1 MKKNLNFKNH
11 LFNKK
16 ELKQLIYD
24 VFTNY
29 GIARASYLVDDLKEL
44 GFHYAT
50 QAGISISVEDLK
62 VPPIKKKLLANA
74 SNEIQISDEAF
85 TRGQINTIERFQ
97 NVINTWNNTS
107 EELKDNLVSYFKET
121 DPLNSIYLMAFSG
134 ARGNL
139 SQVRQLVG
147 MRGLMSDP
155 KGQIMDIPI
164 THNFREG
171 LTITDYIMSAYGAR
185 KGVVDTALKTADSGY
200 LTRRLID
207 VAQDVIIR
215 EDDCQ
220 TNRKISI
227 PLAKYKKSDFIKRIT
242 GRTCAEEIIN
252 QEDNS
257 KIILAKHEEIT
268 SEIAEKLYD
277 EKIQK
282 SIKIR
287 SPLTCESTRSI
298 CKKCYGWNLAYGKK
312 VDLGEAVGIIA
323 AQSIG
328 EPGTQLTMRTF
339 HTGGIFTADPS
350 RQVRAKNSGYFE
362 YNANIPVKPSRT
374 PYGTDVIK
382 IEREAKCTLTNSK
395 NEIIEFKL
403 VPDSILFAKNNSFV
417 ETNDLI
423 AELPAPNQQ
432 TVKLKK
438 DIAAPI
444 EGEIIHSKQ
453 NKKLWILSGNV
464 FDIPSKSL
472 INKLEMN
479 QTLNKHDSLINFK
492 LSAKTRGLVKVK
504 HNPIDQTINSLKI
517 CNCLYLFDTTIYKNK
532 GETILATKDGAKYKL
547 EKLPKSI
554 KKPSFLFASGS
565 NDRYKAPSEGR
576 IFYCNSKFYRQDK
589 NINQNVITKHGK
601 ILFIPEETK
610 TVNKDASLLFVPNG
624 HFLYDDEREILKGT
638 FAKTSGL
645 VQTKEANNVI
655 QQITV
660 KPGKFYEYP
669 SLTQKEKK
677 ELSKLNKK
685 IFFPGEVIFD
695 DILIEELTIIEVT
708 KNNNI
713 IGLLLRP
720 VEVINILK
728 PNPKKNANLAIS
740 KDVSKTFT
748 FTTSEYLHYK
758 SGELI
763 TEKSERNLIK
773 SVIYLNLNPTITPKE
788 NMTNLE
794 YKMVRDPQTNNHL
807 TLITKEHLNFVNYI
821 PKKLRSRN
829 LKISLFVNDY
839 QFIEPQ
845 TIVGKLSLLPN
856 QEIKIKKIKRTY
868 GNLAR
873 LLLVGENDYYTTP
886 LEKDVVSCRINEMI
900 NKGDNISTNT
910 ESQVSGKVTD
920 IKPFACEIH
929 KGSPL
934 FLTSQTTVYKKT
946 NELVQKEEIVGTI
959 LYEQVVTGDI
969 VQGLPKVEEILEGRK
984 PQDSAIL
991 ASEPGI
997 VTFLNE
1003 DSKIQVLSNHNNKEI
1018 ISRNKKNK
1026 YQIYQI
1032 NKKKQKKTFTVNCN
1046 DFISLGQP
1054 LTDGKISPHE
1064 LLLTYFEYYK
1074 TRKSEYE
1081 AAYLSLQNLQTLLVN
1096 KVQDVYDSQG
1106 VTIADKHIEVIIR
1119 QITSKVQITKS
1130 GSTLLLPGEL
1140 IELKQIQYI
1149 NRIMEK
1155 TNRKIASYQP
1165 VLLGITKA
1173 SLLTESFISAAS
1185 FQETT
1190 KILTAAAIEGKID
1203 WLRGLKEN
1211 VIIGRL
1217 IPAGTGFNHKEQIKK
1232 IT

>member
-74 SNEIQISDEAF
+74 SKEIQISDESY
-85 TRGQINTIERFQ
+85 TLGQINTIERFQ

-164 THNFREG
+164 IHNFREG

-227 PLAKYKKSDFIKRIT
+227 PLTKNKKNDFVTRVT
-242 GRTCAEEIIN
+242 GRTCAEEVVLQGN
-252 QEDNS
+252 NP

-277 EKIQK
+277 GKITK
-282 SIKIR
+282 FIKIR

-350 RQVRAKNSGYFE
+350 RQVRAQNSGCFE
-362 YNANIPVKPSRT
+362 YNTNIPVKPSRT

-382 IEREAKCTLTNSK
+382 IEREAKCTLTTDN
-395 NEIIEFKL
+395 NEILEFKL
-403 VPDSILFAKNNSFV
+403 SPDSIIFVKNKSFV
-417 ETNDLI
+417 KTNDLI
-423 AELPAPNQQ
+423 AELPATNQQ
-432 TVKLKK
+432 TVKLRK

-444 EGEIIHSKQ
+444 EGEIIHLKED
-453 NKKLWILSGNV
+453 KRLWILQGNV
-464 FDIPSKSL
+464 FDIPPKSL
-472 INKLEMN
+472 LNKFKID
-479 QTLNKHDSLINFK
+479 QTLKKDDSLINFK
-492 LSAKTRGLVKVK
+492 LSAKTRGLVKIK
-504 HNPIDQTINSLKI
+504 QNPIDQTINSLKI

-532 GETILATKDGAKYKL
+532 GETILATKHGTKYIL

-554 KKPSFLFASGS
+554 TKSSFLFASGS
-565 NDRYKAPSEGR
+565 NNRYKALSEGR
-576 IFYCNSKFYRQDK
+576 IFYSNSKFYRQDK
-589 NINQNVITKHGK
+589 NINQRVLTKNGK

-610 TVNKDASLLFVPNG
+610 TVNKDASLLLVPNG

-669 SLTQKEKK
+669 TLTPKEKK
-677 ELSKLNKK
+677 EISKLNKK
-685 IFFPGEVIFD
+685 LFFPGEVIFD
-695 DILIEELTIIEVT
+695 DILIEELTIVEVT

-713 IGLLLRP
+713 ISLLLRP
-720 VEVINILK
+720 VKVINILK
-728 PNPKKNANLAIS
+728 PNPRKNANLAIN

-748 FTTSEYLHYK
+748 FTTNEYLRYK

-763 TEKSERNLIK
+763 TQKSERTLIN
-773 SVIYLNLNPTITPKE
+773 SVIYLNLNPTIIPEE
-788 NMTNLE
+788 NTTNLE
-794 YKMVRDPQTNNHL
+794 YKIVKDDEKNLHL

-821 PKKLRSRN
+821 PKKLRSRS

-845 TIVGKLSLLPN
+845 TIIGKLSLLPT
-856 QEIKIKKIKRTY
+856 QEIKVKKIKRTY

-873 LLLVGENDYYTTP
+873 LLLVGEKDYHTTNI
-886 LEKDVVSCRINEMI
+886 EKDEISCQLNEMI
-900 NKGDNISTNT
+900 IKGDNISKNQK
-910 ESQVSGKVTD
+910 SQVSGKVTD
-920 IKPFACEIH
+920 MKPLTCEIH

-934 FLTSQTTVYKKT
+934 YLTPQTKVYKET
-946 NELVQKEEIVGTI
+946 DELVQKEEIVGTI
-959 LYEQVVTGDI
+959 IYEQVVTGDI

-984 PQDSAIL
+984 PQDNAIL
-991 ASEPGI
+991 AAEPGI

-1003 DSKIQVLSNHNNKEI
+1003 DSKIQVLSNHNNKETT
-1018 ISRNKKNK
+1018 SRKNK

-1032 NKKKQKKTFTVNCN
+1032 NKKKQKKTFTVNSN

-1149 NRIMEK
+1149 NSIMVK
-1155 TNRKIASYQP
+1155 TNKKTASYQP

-1232 IT
+1232 IA